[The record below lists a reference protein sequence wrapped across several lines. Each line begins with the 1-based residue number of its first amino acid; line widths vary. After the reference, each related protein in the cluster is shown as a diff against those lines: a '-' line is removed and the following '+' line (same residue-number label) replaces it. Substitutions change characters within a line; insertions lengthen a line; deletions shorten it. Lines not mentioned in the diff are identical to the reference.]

1 VTALLLAAVLAAGG
15 AWAQEIG
22 ARVSPLLM
30 SPGGYPIFYSS
41 EGPLSFV
48 TATPRDLP
56 AGAKDAGEVRGRS
69 CQHRVS
75 VPLSASLQATQI
87 SAVMGNGGYR
97 KTLAAIQTNRPELA
111 GIYDVKVDVETFSVM
126 LGIYTRLCTE
136 IVARGYKLG
145 P

>member
-1 VTALLLAAVLAAGG
+1 MTALLLATLLAASGVR
-15 AWAQEIG
+15 AQELG
-22 ARVSPLLM
+22 AHVHPLLI
-30 SPGGYPIFYSS
+30 SPGGYPVFYSS

-56 AGAKDAGEVRGRS
+56 PGAKDAGEVLGRS
-69 CQHRVS
+69 CQYRIS

-87 SAVMGNGGYR
+87 SAAMGNGGYR
-97 KTLAAIQTNRPELA
+97 KTLADIRKERPELA

-126 LGIYTRLCTE
+126 LGIYTRLCT
-136 IVARGYKLG
+136 VVSARGYKTG